1 MGPLLVGIK
10 APGEVLQHLPGAVQL
25 HRSPAGPRAR
35 SGLPAVCT
43 RDENPGKS
51 GEIGKNHGQIG
62 NAADTVP
69 SAPKPPPR
77 YLTTPEAA
85 RELSVNERTLRHWVA
100 TGQIEPDFRTA
111 GGHMRWDVERV
122 RAELRAGLRDRR
134 DADEE

>member
-1 MGPLLVGIK
+1 M
-10 APGEVLQHLPGAVQL
+10 
-25 HRSPAGPRAR
+25 
-35 SGLPAVCT
+35 
-43 RDENPGKS
+43 
-51 GEIGKNHGQIG
+51 
-62 NAADTVP
+62 
-69 SAPKPPPR
+69 PKPPPR